1 MTKYK
6 FEFWSHWGIIRLTKV
21 RGGNSMA
28 FVDKLG
34 MMANKVGEVA
44 GETLDYSK
52 AKGKEV
58 LERGKVKDAKEALGD
73 YVYKTL
79 VSGDNLD
86 MGIVTEL
93 CDEVDIHVKNVE
105 QYQREAKKSDDD
117 I

>member
-1 MTKYK
+1 
-6 FEFWSHWGIIRLTKV
+6 
-21 RGGNSMA
+21 MA

-79 VSGDNLD
+79 ISGDNLD